1 MDKLIVE
8 AEKFTTSLLNEKLDT
23 SFLYHNL
30 THTQRVVEKAKELA
44 EQSGLNDSEKN
55 ILILATW
62 LHDTGY
68 TKNIKSL
75 NRLIQMAIL
84 NFQKPDKIVLQKT
97 TEFEAQFEF
106 RPLEPGFGL
115 TIGNALRR
123 VLLSSLEG
131 YAIVGIK
138 VEGAE
143 HEFATLKGIT
153 EDVTE
158 IILNLKQVRFK
169 KIVDNDVASEK
180 ITLSI
185 KNKTEFT
192 AGMIGEATHA
202 FEVMNPEL
210 LICVMDS
217 TAKLDIEITISKGRG
232 YVPAEDN
239 KVKDSVFGLIPIDS
253 IHTPIKN
260 VKYHIE
266 NTRVEQ
272 RTDFEKLIMDVNT
285 DGTIHPEE
293 AVKQASRILIQH
305 LMIITDENI
314 TFDNKEE
321 KKEDMVDEQTL
332 QLRKILKTPL
342 EDLDLSVRAFNCLK
356 AAKINSLSELVQ
368 YEQEDLMKFRNFGQ
382 KSLSEIEQVLI
393 ERGLGFG
400 MDLSKLGLDK
410 EDY

>member
-1 MDKLIVE
+1 
-8 AEKFTTSLLNEKLDT
+8 
-23 SFLYHNL
+23 
-30 THTQRVVEKAKELA
+30 
-44 EQSGLNDSEKN
+44 
-55 ILILATW
+55 
-62 LHDTGY
+62 
-68 TKNIKSL
+68 
-75 NRLIQMAIL
+75 MAIL

-97 TEFEAQFEF
+97 NEFDAQFEF
-106 RPLEPGFGL
+106 RPLEPGYGL

-131 YAIVGIK
+131 HAIIGIK
-138 VEGAE
+138 IEGAD

-158 IILNLKQVRFK
+158 IVLNLKQVRFK
-169 KIVDNDVASEK
+169 KTVEGDVSFEK
-180 ITLSI
+180 VTLSL

-192 AGMIGEATHA
+192 AGMINDALQS

-210 LICVMDS
+210 QICTMDNS
-217 TAKLDIEITISKGRG
+217 SKLDIEIHIAKGRG

-239 KVKDSVFGLIPIDS
+239 KVKDAAFGYVAMDAIF
-253 IHTPIKN
+253 TPIKN
-260 VKYHIE
+260 VKYTIE

-272 RTDFEKLIMDVNT
+272 RTDYEKLIMDVAT
-285 DGTIHPEE
+285 DGTINPED

-314 TFDNKEE
+314 TFDSKEE
-321 KKEDMVDEQTL
+321 KKEDVVDEQQL
-332 QLRKILKTPL
+332 QLRKVLKTPL

-382 KSLSEIEQVLI
+382 KSLSEIEQVLG

-400 MDLSKLGLDK
+400 MDLSKLGVDK
-410 EDY
+410 EEL

>member
-1 MDKLIVE
+1 
-8 AEKFTTSLLNEKLDT
+8 
-23 SFLYHNL
+23 
-30 THTQRVVEKAKELA
+30 
-44 EQSGLNDSEKN
+44 
-55 ILILATW
+55 
-62 LHDTGY
+62 
-68 TKNIKSL
+68 
-75 NRLIQMAIL
+75 MAIL
-84 NFQKPDKIVLQKT
+84 NFQKPDKIVLQKSND
-97 TEFEAQFEF
+97 FDAQFEF
-106 RPLEPGFGL
+106 RPLEPGYGL

-138 VEGAE
+138 IEGAE

-158 IILNLKQVRFK
+158 IVLNLKQVRFK
-169 KIVDNDVASEK
+169 KRVDGEVNNEEVA
-180 ITLSI
+180 LSI
-185 KNKTEFT
+185 KNQTEFT
-192 AGMIGEATHA
+192 AGMIGDATQA
-202 FEVMNPEL
+202 FEVMNPML
-210 LICVMDS
+210 LICTMDS
-217 TAKLDIEITISKGRG
+217 SSKLDIEITIAKGRG

-239 KVKDSVFGLIPIDS
+239 RVKDSVFGYIPIDS

-260 VKYHIE
+260 VKYTIE

-272 RTDFEKLIMDVNT
+272 RTDFEKLVMDVAT

-314 TFDNKEE
+314 TFDSKEE
-321 KKEDMVDEQTL
+321 KKEDLVDEQTL
-332 QLRKILKTPL
+332 QLRKVLKTPL

-382 KSLSEIEQVLI
+382 KSLSEIEQVLN

-400 MDLSKLGLDK
+400 MDLGKLGVDK
-410 EDY
+410 DDY

>member
-1 MDKLIVE
+1 
-8 AEKFTTSLLNEKLDT
+8 
-23 SFLYHNL
+23 
-30 THTQRVVEKAKELA
+30 
-44 EQSGLNDSEKN
+44 
-55 ILILATW
+55 
-62 LHDTGY
+62 
-68 TKNIKSL
+68 
-75 NRLIQMAIL
+75 MAIL
-84 NFQKPDKIVLQKT
+84 NFQKPDKIVLQKA

-106 RPLEPGFGL
+106 RPLEPGYGV

-123 VLLSSLEG
+123 VLLNSLEG
-131 YAIVGIK
+131 YAIIGIRI
-138 VEGAE
+138 EGVD
-143 HEFATLKGIT
+143 HEFATIKGIT
-153 EDVTE
+153 EDVLE

-169 KIVDNDVASEK
+169 KKVDHEVSQEK

-192 AGMIGEATHA
+192 AGMIGEATQS
-202 FEVMNPEL
+202 FEIMNPDL
-210 LICVMDS
+210 LICTLDTS
-217 TAKLDIEITISKGRG
+217 AKLDIELSVSKGRG

-239 KVKDSVFGLIPIDS
+239 KVKDAPFGYIPTDAIF
-253 IHTPIKN
+253 TPIKN
-260 VKYHIE
+260 VKYGIE

-272 RTDFEKLIMDVNT
+272 RTDYEKLIMEVTT

-314 TFDNKEE
+314 TFDNKED
-321 KKEDMVDEQTL
+321 KKEDVVDEQML

-382 KSLSEIEQVLI
+382 KSLAEIEQVLA
-393 ERGLGFG
+393 ERGLHFG

-410 EDY
+410 EEL